1 MASRPT
7 DFKSVAST
15 NSATQAHR
23 KCTGWGPTS
32 SGTIRRVQ
40 NTAPAAEIHVAE
52 VSCRRGERLLFS
64 GLSWHAGPGAAV
76 RIVGRNGAGKTTLLR
91 LLAGLA
97 WPEAGEVRRGGD
109 VAWVGHGDGLKD
121 DLSPRENLEF
131 HCALHG
137 APRTAAGPALA
148 RLGLDAVADLPCRV
162 LSAGQ
167 RRRAALA
174 RLCIGDAPIWLLDE
188 PLTAL
193 DADAQRVVE
202 ALIDEHG
209 RRGGIVVFTSHQPL
223 ASARPVVEVALA

>member
-15 NSATQAHR
+15 NSATQAR
-23 KCTGWGPTS
+23 FDCIA
-32 SGTIRRVQ
+32 SGTIPRVQ
-40 NTAPAAEIHVAE
+40 SPAPAAEIHVAE

-64 GLSWHAGPGAAV
+64 GLSWQAGPGVIV
-76 RIVGRNGAGKTTLLR
+76 RIMGRNGAGKTTLLR
-91 LLAGLA
+91 LVAGLA
-97 WPEAGEVRRGGD
+97 WPDSGEVRRDGG
-109 VAWVGHGDGLKD
+109 VAWVGHGDGLKG

-131 HCALHG
+131 HAALHG
-137 APRTAAGPALA
+137 APRAAVEPALA
-148 RLGLDAVADLPCRV
+148 RLGLAAVADLPCRV

-174 RLCIGDAPIWLLDE
+174 RLCLGDAPIWLLDE

-202 ALIDEHG
+202 ALVDEHSG
-209 RRGGIVVFTSHQPL
+209 RGGIAVFTSHQAL